1 MNYLRLSRAHLYL
14 GCFFAPLLLAF
25 TISGAWQLFGFH
37 KTPKDG
43 SYTPPRIVEVF
54 SEVHEH
60 QRLADSGSDPSGSFR
75 IFSLAMAVGLT
86 FTAFLGF
93 VLALK
98 RIRQKWRVWACLAGG
113 TLLPVILLY
122 GGAGGGAPDADSSS
136 DSSSS
141 EEVEW
146 AIALHGGAGTPSRT
160 MDSAEKQGYLDALE
174 KALNL
179 GRTVLDSGGTSLDAV
194 ERVIR
199 QLEDDPRFN
208 AGKGAVFTHEGTHE
222 LDASIMS
229 GRDLACGAVTA
240 VTTVKN
246 PISLARLVME
256 QTEHVLLAADGAER
270 FADEWDVERV
280 GNEYFF
286 TQKRWE
292 ALQHK
297 RKETDSDGHR
307 GTVGVA
313 ALDRH
318 GDLAAGTS
326 TGGLTGKRHGR
337 VGDSPIVGAGTY
349 AKNGTCAVSAT
360 GRGEEFI
367 RRGVARSVAAR
378 MEYQGLSLDLAAE
391 RTIGEL
397 RPGDG
402 GIVAVSQNGS
412 IAMPY
417 NTDGMFRAA
426 ADSRGRFDVAIWEQP
441 EP

>member
-1 MNYLRLSRAHLYL
+1 MNYTRLSRVHLYL

-43 SYTPPRIVEVF
+43 SYTPPRIVEFF
-54 SEVHEH
+54 SEIHEH
-60 QRLADSGSDPSGSFR
+60 QRLADSGADPSGSFR
-75 IFSLAMAVGLT
+75 VFSLAMAVGLT
-86 FTAFLGF
+86 LTALLGF

-98 RIRQKWRVWACLAGG
+98 RIRQKWRVWACLICGIV
-113 TLLPVILLY
+113 LPVILLF
-122 GGAGGGAPDADSSS
+122 GGAGRAGPDGDSSS
-136 DSSSS
+136 DSSSN

-160 MDSAEKQGYLDALE
+160 MGSAEKQGYLDALRN
-174 KALNL
+174 ALNL

-194 ERVIR
+194 EQVIR
-199 QLEDDPRFN
+199 RLEDDPRFN
-208 AGKGAVFTHEGTHE
+208 AGKGAVFTHAGTHE

-256 QTEHVLLAADGAER
+256 RTEHVLLAAEGAER
-270 FADEWDVERV
+270 FADEQDVDRV
-280 GNEYFF
+280 DNDYFF
-286 TQKRWE
+286 TQKRWD
-292 ALQHK
+292 ALQRK
-297 RKETDSDGHR
+297 RKEAGSDGHR

-318 GDLAAGTS
+318 GNLAAGTS

-349 AKNGTCAVSAT
+349 AKNGACAVSAT

-378 MEYQGLSLDLAAE
+378 MEYQGLALELAAQ

-402 GIVAVSQNGS
+402 GIVAVSQDGS

-426 ADSRGRFDVAIWEQP
+426 ADSHGRFEVAIWEQP